1 MILLS
6 VAILFFCCIPAFYLG
21 LSLSLYSSC
30 TQLDQLKTFLK
41 ASQACLTRWV
51 TFSGSRGTSPTCQG
65 QSSGGLKIPFSGRPP
80 HLPAVEDPP
89 IWRHQS
95 FPGETRGGGDDNFNC
110 PLFLFQLPFRS
121 FLIAF
126 SFFFKYLF
134 FLFQFSPNSSHKEAR
149 WNWNQEHLLCWWDGL
164 FHSWVKVKTLVKR
177 LLIWQ
182 IGASEVDKRPKLWQW
197 WWRSWLQNFWW
208 WLWRKFECKH
218 TNDCRAASL
227 WTFSLVLVR
236 TLVSYSN

>member
-6 VAILFFCCIPAFYLG
+6 VAILFFCCIPACYLG

-30 TQLDQLKTFLK
+30 PQLDQLKTFLK

-126 SFFFKYLF
+126 SFFFKYLI

-149 WNWNQEHLLCWWDGL
+149 WWNWNQEHPLCWWDGL
-164 FHSWVKVKTLVKR
+164 FHSWVKVKTLWC
-177 LLIWQ
+177 L
-182 IGASEVDKRPKLWQW
+182 S
-197 WWRSWLQNFWW
+197 
-208 WLWRKFECKH
+208 
-218 TNDCRAASL
+218 
-227 WTFSLVLVR
+227 
-236 TLVSYSN
+236 